1 MTPGEAEQLLIG
13 WAAGSSGR
21 DAIVLAAY
29 RAGLSK
35 HRIHMLTGIART
47 TLDRILSEV
56 NIMTTSIEVKSPE
69 QENFRQRTIAAL
81 LSSGLTARDTRIFL
95 GTNPVVIIQLD
106 AEGNDSA
113 RKAKASKL
121 IRSFRKDGL
130 ALRQEPNGEPADE
143 TYLAD
148 GHTAEVHELG

>member
-21 DAIVLAAY
+21 DAIVLAAH

-47 TLDRILSEV
+47 TLDRILSEE
-56 NIMTTSIEVKSPE
+56 NIMTTGIEVRSPE
-69 QENFRQRTIAAL
+69 QENLRQRTIAAL
-81 LSSGLTARDTRIFL
+81 LGSGLTARDSRVFL
-95 GTNPVVIIQLD
+95 GTDPVVIIQLD
-106 AEGNDSA
+106 AEGNEST
-113 RKAKASKL
+113 RRAKAAKL
-121 IRSFRKDGL
+121 IRSFQQDGL

-143 TYLAD
+143 AYLAD